1 MKRLLIMAKSLGGG
15 GTEVALIEF
24 LNSLDFKKFDVTLLL
39 LNEDNEYKY
48 RLNKNIKIRYLN
60 FDKDFYKNM
69 VSMYTITSKVI
80 KKMHFN
86 RMLKIYDN
94 IIQHSTKITE
104 KYDIALDFYG
114 YGSFTTE
121 YIARAVNADFKAT
134 WIHDEKMNWLYNVDS
149 VLKDYNKFFCVSKA
163 VKDEF
168 DKLFPLFKKKSM
180 VFYNVINNQKIID
193 AAERETNLPYN
204 MQKIN
209 ILTVGRLTEQ
219 KGIDIAV
226 RAAHLLKKQNISFKW
241 FVIGEGRD
249 HKKLL
254 KLIRQKN
261 VEDCFF
267 LLGRK
272 DNPYPYMKN
281 CTLYVQPSRH
291 EGFGLTLFE
300 ARLLKRPVIATNL
313 PAFQEQII
321 DRKNGLLVD
330 QNNYYSLAKKIR
342 FVLEDQNFMDKI
354 KSYIDSENIKYDNNL
369 VNTLFT

>member
-1 MKRLLIMAKSLGGG
+1 
-15 GTEVALIEF
+15 
-24 LNSLDFKKFDVTLLL
+24 
-39 LNEDNEYKY
+39 
-48 RLNKNIKIRYLN
+48 
-60 FDKDFYKNM
+60 
-69 VSMYTITSKVI
+69 
-80 KKMHFN
+80 
-86 RMLKIYDN
+86 
-94 IIQHSTKITE
+94 
-104 KYDIALDFYG
+104 
-114 YGSFTTE
+114 
-121 YIARAVNADFKAT
+121 
-134 WIHDEKMNWLYNVDS
+134 
-149 VLKDYNKFFCVSKA
+149 
-163 VKDEF
+163 
-168 DKLFPLFKKKSM
+168 M

-204 MQKIN
+204 KQKIN

-226 RAAHLLKKQNISFKW
+226 RAAHLLKKRNISFEW

-321 DRKNGLLVD
+321 DKKNGLLVD
-330 QNNYYSLAKKIR
+330 QNNYYSLAKNIR
-342 FVLEDQNFMDKI
+342 LVLEDQNFMDKI

>member
-1 MKRLLIMAKSLGGG
+1 MKKILIMAKSLGGG

-48 RLNKNIKIRYLN
+48 RLNKNIKIQYLD
-60 FDKDFYKNM
+60 FDKVFYKNM

-80 KKMHFN
+80 KKVRLN
-86 RMLKIYDN
+86 RIFKIYDN
-94 IIQHSTKITE
+94 IIHHSTKITE

-121 YIARAVNADFKAT
+121 YIARVVKADFKAT
-134 WIHDEKMNWLYNVDS
+134 WIHDEKMNWLYNIGN
-149 VLKDYNKFFCVSKA
+149 VLKDYNNFFCVSRA
-163 VKDEF
+163 VKDKF
-168 DKLFPLFKKKSM
+168 DKLFPSFKKRSM
-180 VFYNVINNQKIID
+180 VFYNIINNQKIIN
-193 AAERETNLPYN
+193 AAESEIKLPYKK
-204 MQKIN
+204 QKIN

-226 RAAHLLKKQNISFKW
+226 RAAHLLKKQNISFEW

-313 PAFQEQII
+313 PAFQEQIV
-321 DRKNGLLVD
+321 DRKNGLLAD
-330 QNNYYSLAKKIR
+330 QDNYYSLAKNIKL
-342 FVLEDQNFMDKI
+342 VLENQKLINKI

-369 VNTLFT
+369 VNTLFI